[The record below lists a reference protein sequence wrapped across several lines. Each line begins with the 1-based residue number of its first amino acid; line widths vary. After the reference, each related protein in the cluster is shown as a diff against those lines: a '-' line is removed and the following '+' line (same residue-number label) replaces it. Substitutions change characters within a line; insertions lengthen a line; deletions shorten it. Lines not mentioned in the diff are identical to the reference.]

1 MKKLIFFLVLL
12 GAPLH
17 ASVTFVQAPAACVSS
32 TSRTSFTCTFNRPV
46 TAGDTLILST
56 MPLLTPGAAAF
67 GVSASDTVNG
77 NWTPGVLCYTAYDA
91 QASLFYVAN
100 TAAGSDTVT
109 VTYSG
114 LFYPVQLYISLAEY
128 SGVDTSSPF
137 DVAPAC
143 SSFEDSTSFTGPGLT
158 TTDAAD
164 MLISTMAI
172 GNGGSTSITS
182 PYTLRVPTDVTIAD
196 TTSGNAGPQQGPTW
210 HTYYNNDGFVI
221 DAALRA
227 SGSGGGGTPSVSP
240 ISGSGQ
246 SATVGSS
253 FSSPLVV
260 LVKNASGNPV
270 SGTTVT
276 FAGSG
281 VSFPSGATA
290 TTGGNGE
297 AQITAEPTTA
307 GALTITASVAGISP
321 SASFSETGT
330 SAGGTSGSIA
340 FVQAPASCVSQGAAT
355 SLTCTFAKPVAAG
368 DTLILTTMPL
378 LTPGTASFGVSASD
392 TVNGKWT
399 PGVLCYTAYDAQASL
414 FYIAKTAAGSDS
426 VTVTYSSMFQSAP
439 LYMSLAEYS
448 GVNTSSPF
456 DVAPTCSP
464 FEPSDPFIGPT
475 LTTTQSTDML
485 VSALVISNGGTTS
498 VSSPYTMRV
507 TNDLTIADDAPG
519 TAGSQTGPIWNTQY
533 NQDGFVIDTALRAAG
548 AAPTGQPSV
557 SVVSGS
563 GQSAAVGSSFANPLV
578 VIVKNASGNPISGT
592 TVTFSGSGISF
603 PSGATATT
611 GSNGE
616 AQVTVQP
623 TTTGALTIT
632 ASAAG
637 IGTAA
642 SFSETGTSASI
653 QTQVSLAISPN
664 PIPANTAFSYSVTIR
679 NSGSGSNPV
688 GTVTLYGILP
698 NGASLQVDGPNAV
711 GTQGTSGV
719 TTYSKTL
726 SLAVPPGDYYLYAA
740 FNPSPGNNS
749 VAGTSPQVLVV
760 AQ

>member
-12 GAPLH
+12 AAPLH

-32 TSRTSFTCTFNRPV
+32 TSRTSFTCTFNKPV

-56 MPLLTPGAAAF
+56 MPLLTPTTSAF
-67 GVSASDTVNG
+67 GVSVSDTVNG

-91 QASLFYVAN
+91 QASFFYVAN

-114 LFYPVQLYISLAEY
+114 LFYPVQLYISVAEY

-172 GNGGSTSITS
+172 GNGGNTSVSS
-182 PYTLRVPTDVTIAD
+182 PYAVRVPSDVTIAD

-210 HTYYNNDGFVI
+210 HTQYNNDGFVI

-227 SGSGGGGTPSVSP
+227 ASGSGGTPSVSS

-253 FSSPLVV
+253 FANPLVV
-260 LVKNASGNPV
+260 LVKNANGNPV

-276 FAGSG
+276 FAGNG
-281 VSFPSGATA
+281 VSFPSGAAA
-290 TTGGNGE
+290 TTGSNGE

-307 GALTITASVAGISP
+307 GALTITASVAGIGTP
-321 SASFSETGT
+321 ASFSETGT
-330 SAGGTSGSIA
+330 SSGGTSGSIA

-414 FYIAKTAAGSDS
+414 FYIAKTTAGSDS

-464 FEPSDPFIGPT
+464 FEASHPFTGPT

-485 VSALVISNGGTTS
+485 VSGLLVSNGGSTS
-498 VSSPYTMRV
+498 VTSPYTMRV
-507 TNDLTIADDAPG
+507 ANDLAIADHAPG
-519 TAGSQTGPIWNTQY
+519 TAGSQTDPTWNTQY
-533 NQDGFVIDTALRAAG
+533 NQDGFVIDAALRAAG
-548 AAPTGQPSV
+548 AAQTGQPSV
-557 SVVSGS
+557 SVVSGL
-563 GQSAAVGSSFANPLV
+563 GQSAVVGSSFANPLV
-578 VIVKNASGNPISGT
+578 VIVKNASGNPVSGT
-592 TVTFSGSGISF
+592 TVTFAGSGISF

-616 AQVTVQP
+616 AQVTARP
-623 TTTGALTIT
+623 TTTGTLTIT
-632 ASAAG
+632 ASASG
-637 IGTAA
+637 VGTPA
-642 SFSETGTSASI
+642 SFSETGTSASV

-664 PIPANTAFSYSVTIR
+664 PIPANAPLSYSVTIR
-679 NSGSGSNPV
+679 NSGSGANPV

-698 NGASLQVDGPNAV
+698 NGSSLQVDGPNAV

-726 SLAVPPGDYYLYAA
+726 NLAVPPGDYYLYAA
-740 FNPSPGNNS
+740 FNPSSGNNS
-749 VAGTSPQVLVV
+749 VAGNSSQVLVV